1 MGGESKGGEVL
12 PRLEITSGYA
22 LVSEYCV
29 FCQIVAK
36 LCIYNKFSIFKTAS

>member
-1 MGGESKGGEVL
+1 LYGL
-12 PRLEITSGYA
+12 

-29 FCQIVAK
+29 SCQIVAK